1 MSSRTIVL
9 SLCLP
14 QIDLDYVEGDFPTP
28 NLRPVPVPSSG
39 GFGEDPSNIFQQH
52 FGGFFG
58 GNVFNPFENFGGLG
72 GFGPFG
78 NYKPWYKG

>member
-1 MSSRTIVL
+1 MFSPIY
-9 SLCLP
+9 LP
-14 QIDLDYVEGDFPTP
+14 QTDLDYVEGDFPSP
-28 NLRPVPVPSSG
+28 NLRPAPVPAAG
-39 GFGEDPSNIFQQH
+39 GFGEDPSSIFQHH